1 MKKLRVATYNIHK
14 CRGLDRKISPSR
26 IVDVLREADADIIAL
41 QEVVSL
47 HNGKREENQ
56 ARFIAEELE
65 MDYCIGE
72 TRKLGEASYGNVL
85 LSRLPLRDV
94 YNYDLSVRGRERRGC
109 MRADIEISDE
119 HILHIFNVHL
129 GTALLERRHQGRKLV
144 NADIL
149 NNARLEGS
157 RICLGDFN
165 EWTRG
170 LTTRLLSSQ
179 LRSADVRRHLR
190 RSKTYPGVAPFL
202 HLDHIYFDHSLEMEK
217 LHLHKTRLSLVAS
230 DHLPLVAD
238 FRVNPHTDAKS
249 YEKLDM

>member
-1 MKKLRVATYNIHK
+1 MKKLRIATYNIHK
-14 CRGLDRKISPSR
+14 CRGLDRKLSPSR
-26 IVDVLREADADIIAL
+26 IVDVLRETDADVVAL

-47 HNGKREENQ
+47 HTGSREENQ

-65 MDYCIGE
+65 MEYCIGE
-72 TRKLGEASYGNVL
+72 TRKIGEASYGNVL
-85 LSRLPLRDV
+85 LSRMPLRDV

-109 MRADIEISDE
+109 MRADIEINDK

-144 NADIL
+144 NAHIL
-149 NNARLEGS
+149 NNEALEGS

-179 LRSADVRRHLR
+179 MRSADVRLHLR

-202 HLDHIYFDHSLEMEK
+202 HLDHIYFDQALEMER
-217 LHLHKTRLSLVAS
+217 LHLHRTRLSLVAS

-238 FRVNPHTDAKS
+238 FHINSQSGERASKTI
-249 YEKLDM
+249 